1 MINKIYNY
9 YEEYKK
15 FMNITEI
22 PNIEIILNTE
32 NHPTDST
39 AFVEITSDITLHID
53 SDVFTYNENYI
64 RGILFHEFT
73 HVYDYVRLKDK
84 ENFKDI
90 LGTWSEYHASQIEL
104 LANLGYANIESE
116 TKFNLFD
123 DTYYHSLE
131 KSADL
136 QYLTR
141 MSCYKDV
148 SFQVKYTN
156 NLQDVI
162 DLIDINRF
170 EVKYSWEDGRDNLP
184 PTV

>member
-1 MINKIYNY
+1 MV
-9 YEEYKK
+9 
-15 FMNITEI
+15 FRRHS
-22 PNIEIILNTE
+22 L
-32 NHPTDST
+32 DS
-39 AFVEITSDITLHID
+39 
-53 SDVFTYNENYI
+53 
-64 RGILFHEFT
+64 LFDLIAE
-73 HVYDYVRLKDK
+73 
-84 ENFKDI
+84 
-90 LGTWSEYHASQIEL
+90 
-104 LANLGYANIESE
+104 
-116 TKFNLFD
+116 FD

-148 SFQVKYTN
+148 SFQVKCTN